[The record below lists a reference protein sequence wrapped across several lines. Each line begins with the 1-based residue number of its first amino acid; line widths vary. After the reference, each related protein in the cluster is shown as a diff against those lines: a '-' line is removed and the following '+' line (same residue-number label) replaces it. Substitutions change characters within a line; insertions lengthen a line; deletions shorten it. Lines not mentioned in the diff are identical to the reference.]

1 MEHRVISRTE
11 AIRVLDR
18 MQKKALGPDYLED
31 DLTDYSEYSND
42 ALEAEVCL
50 SGYVDEAELG
60 AVVDDADLKKN

>member
-11 AIRVLDR
+11 AVRVLDK
-18 MQKKALGPDYLED
+18 MQKEALGPDYSED
-31 DLTDYSEYSND
+31 DLTDYAEYSND

-50 SGYVDEAELG
+50 SGYIDESELG